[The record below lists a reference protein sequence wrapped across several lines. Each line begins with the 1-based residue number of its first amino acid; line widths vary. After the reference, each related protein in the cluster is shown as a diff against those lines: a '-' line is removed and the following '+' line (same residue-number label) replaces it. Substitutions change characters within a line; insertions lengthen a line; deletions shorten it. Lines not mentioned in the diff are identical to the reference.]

1 MSELEEYEEIIVLA
15 PIDDIIEV
23 EEWVNMYVESCG
35 YAKGRYYTVPFSDRE
50 PYMYAIQLL
59 TEEDLIVS
67 LKEIAWIVEM
77 NPDRD
82 PGIDMGEQ
90 CLPQALRIVRIIPLH

>member
-1 MSELEEYEEIIVLA
+1 VSHTDEYEIIVLA
-15 PIDDIIEV
+15 PIDDVVEV
-23 EEWVNMYVESCG
+23 DEWVDMYVQACG
-35 YAKGRYYTVPFSDRE
+35 YSEGRYYTVPLDEKE

-59 TEEDLIVS
+59 SEEDLIVS
-67 LKEIAWIVEM
+67 FKELAWIVEM

-82 PGIDMGEQ
+82 PSIDMGEE